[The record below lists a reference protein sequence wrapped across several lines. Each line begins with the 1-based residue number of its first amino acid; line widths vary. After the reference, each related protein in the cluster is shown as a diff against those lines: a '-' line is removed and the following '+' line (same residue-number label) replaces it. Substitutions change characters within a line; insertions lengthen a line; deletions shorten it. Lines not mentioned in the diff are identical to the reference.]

1 MAGDEHPD
9 WTDAELDLIVAD
21 YFDMLG
27 EEIVG
32 ISFNKAAHN
41 CALRDQINR
50 SKSSI
55 EFKHRNVSAV
65 LVTRSPHDQGVLPR
79 RELSRSDYRRR

>member
-32 ISFNKAAHN
+32 IAFNKAAHN
-41 CALRDQINR
+41 RALLAHRHR
-50 SKSSI
+50 SCRL
-55 EFKHRNVSAV
+55 HR
-65 LVTRSPHDQGVLPR
+65 LKRI
-79 RELSRSDYRRR
+79 LSG